1 LSSRATGGARAG
13 WGVAQAAMLA
23 VGVLTIFPLYF
34 ILITAFKTR
43 AEYLD
48 NRFLP
53 PTDPTL
59 ENLREAFR
67 DGELLRWV
75 ANSLAITAGSVI
87 IAAIVAALAAYPLAR
102 ARFPGRLPFIALNIV
117 LMVVPPVVLVVPL
130 FLLTVNVGLVNS
142 RLAVVLIYVGLLI
155 PFSIFLLVNFFA
167 TIPRSVE
174 EAARMDGA
182 GPLRTLWHVV
192 VPLSLPAI
200 VTVVVVNAVWVW
212 NELLIALV
220 FLQDDDARTLTAGLT
235 FFQGRF
241 LSNEPLVMTG
251 ALIATIPMLLLY
263 VVGQRFFIRGL
274 TAGFGK

>member
-1 LSSRATGGARAG
+1 MSRQRAPAARAG

-34 ILITAFKTR
+34 IVITAFKTR

-53 PTDPTL
+53 PSDPTL
-59 ENLREAFR
+59 QNLREAFR

-75 ANSLAITAGSVI
+75 ANSLAITAGSVVL
-87 IAAIVAALAAYPLAR
+87 AAVVAALAAYPLAR
-102 ARFPGRLPFIALNIV
+102 ARFPGRLPFIGLNV
-117 LMVVPPVVLVVPL
+117 MLMVVPPVVLVVPL
-130 FLLTVNVGLVNS
+130 FLLTVNLGLVNS
-142 RLAVVLIYVGLLI
+142 RLAVVMIYVGLLI
-155 PFSIFLLVNFFA
+155 PFSVFLLVNFFA
-167 TIPRSVE
+167 TIPRSLE
-174 EAARMDGA
+174 EASRIDGA
-182 GPLRTLWHVV
+182 GTLRTFWHVI
-192 VPLSLPAI
+192 VPLSAPAI

-251 ALIATIPMLLLY
+251 ALVATVPMLLLY
-263 VVGQRFFIRGL
+263 IVGQRFFIRGL

>member
-1 LSSRATGGARAG
+1 
-13 WGVAQAAMLA
+13 M
-23 VGVLTIFPLYF
+23 
-34 ILITAFKTR
+34 
-43 AEYLD
+43 
-48 NRFLP
+48 
-53 PTDPTL
+53 
-59 ENLREAFR
+59 
-67 DGELLRWV
+67 

-87 IAAIVAALAAYPLAR
+87 LAAVVSALAAYPLAR
-102 ARFPGRLPFIALNIV
+102 ARFPGRLPFIGLNVV

-130 FLLTVNVGLVNS
+130 FLLTVNLGLVNS

-155 PFSIFLLVNFFA
+155 PFSVYLLVNFFA

-174 EAARMDGA
+174 EAARIDGA
-182 GPLRTLWHVV
+182 GSLRTLWHVI

-200 VTVVVVNAVWVW
+200 VTIVVVNAVWVW

-241 LSNEPLVMTG
+241 MANEPLVMTG
-251 ALIATIPMLLLY
+251 ALVATIPMLLLY

>member
-1 LSSRATGGARAG
+1 
-13 WGVAQAAMLA
+13 MLG
-23 VGVLTIFPLYF
+23 VGVMTVFPLYY

-59 ENLREAFR
+59 ENFREAFR
-67 DGELLRWV
+67 DGDLLRWV
-75 ANSLAITAGSVI
+75 ANSLFVTTASVAV
-87 IAAIVAALAAYPLAR
+87 AAVVAALAAYPLAR
-102 ARFPGRLPFIALNIV
+102 TRFPGRLPFIGLNV
-117 LMVVPPVVLVVPL
+117 MLMVVPPVVLVVPL
-130 FLLTVNVGLVNS
+130 FLLTVNLGLVNS
-142 RLAVVLIYVGLLI
+142 RPAVVMIYVGLLI

-167 TIPRSVE
+167 TIPRSLE
-174 EAARMDGA
+174 EASRIDGA
-182 GPLRTLWHVV
+182 GTLRTFWHVI
-192 VPLSLPAI
+192 VPLSAPAI

-251 ALIATIPMLLLY
+251 ALVATVPMLLLY
-263 VVGQRFFIRGL
+263 IVGQRFFVRGL